1 MIPYADLE
9 RAIAR
14 WKMRQAGGEQQAE
27 QPTHEVG
34 GEAVLAEAYAE
45 EMVVV
50 NEPSGLTVLGAE
62 EE

>member
-14 WKMRQAGGEQQAE
+14 WKMRQAGGDPQAE
-27 QPTHEVG
+27 HPTHEVD

-45 EMVVV
+45 EMVM
-50 NEPSGLTVLGAE
+50 NEPSGLITLGADE
-62 EE
+62 E